1 MTWLSCGRPSVS
13 VPVLSIATVRTRA
26 RSSSAWPPLMSTPS
40 RAARPTAETTA
51 TGMEMTSEHGQ
62 ATMSSAS
69 ARYSHVSQIAAERD
83 RNDDDRERGGEHE
96 RRVDAREA
104 VDEALGRRARALR
117 LLDQR
122 GDARERG
129 VLRGLGR
136 AHRQRALRVERA
148 RRRPCCLAA
157 CRPGP
162 TRR

>member
-1 MTWLSCGRPSVS
+1 
-13 VPVLSIATVRTRA
+13 
-26 RSSSAWPPLMSTPS
+26 
-40 RAARPTAETTA
+40 
-51 TGMEMTSEHGQ
+51 MTSEHGQ

-83 RNDDDRERGGEHE
+83 RNDGDRERGGEDE

-104 VDEALGRRARALR
+104 VDEALRRRARALR

-122 GDARERG
+122 GDARQRG
-129 VLRGLGR
+129 VLRGLGH

-148 RRRPCCLAA
+148 GEHRAAGAA
-157 CRPGP
+157 CRRGP